1 MVRIAVDA
9 MGGDYAPLEIV
20 KGSVLAAK
28 EYGVALELVGKQDEI
43 EAELA
48 KYDTSGL
55 DIKIT
60 HASVVIEM
68 YETPGVAIRKK
79 YECLQTC
86 RTFGIEPVYACQ
98 HIFKRN
104 RPFYSESGSYL
115 PDFRTDSRAILYR
128 RRIGSASNPG
138 RSSLLFGI

>member
-60 HASVVIEM
+60 HASRWVLKM
-68 YETPGVAIRKK
+68 
-79 YECLQTC
+79 
-86 RTFGIEPVYACQ
+86 
-98 HIFKRN
+98 
-104 RPFYSESGSYL
+104 
-115 PDFRTDSRAILYR
+115 
-128 RRIGSASNPG
+128 
-138 RSSLLFGI
+138 